1 MQKSFLYMA
10 SLILFAGVILA
21 QTSITGRWQGE
32 TRNHSQISLV
42 LTANETALTGT
53 FTLNGE
59 TSRIVEGKVSKNAF
73 SFKATIGNQT
83 ESFTGELANDQ
94 ITLWI
99 DRQGPSSAA
108 VLKRVKN

>member
-1 MQKSFLYMA
+1 MRRIFFHITSALLFVSI
-10 SLILFAGVILA
+10 SLAH
-21 QTSITGRWQGE
+21 TSINGRWQGE

-42 LTANETALTGT
+42 LTATETALTGT

-59 TSRIVEGKVSKNAF
+59 TARIVEGKVSKNTF
-73 SFKATIGNQT
+73 SFKATLGNQT
-83 ESFTGELANDQ
+83 EGFTGELVDDQ
-94 ITLWI
+94 ITMWI